1 MAPQNLPH
9 PVAQPTMRAMRYV
22 CPECDRE
29 FAEKLSSCPH
39 DGAPLLAV
47 QDHKI
52 DALVGTTLDGRFRV
66 DRLLGQGGMGAVY
79 AGEQTSIGRTV
90 AIKVIKADVG
100 HDAEVVK
107 RFHREAKIISQLAH
121 GNVVQLIDFGQT
133 ANGLLYLVMELVNGR
148 SLHDEICQGPMDIA
162 RVTAIGS
169 QICDALAQAHSLG
182 VVHRD
187 LKPDN
192 ILLTS
197 QPGAVDVVKILD
209 FGIAK
214 VASQGQNTQSAL
226 TQAGAI
232 MGTPLYMSPEQIDGT
247 LDIGPGADL
256 YALAVIIFEMVAGA
270 PPFQDEQSIALLI
283 KHLKDR
289 PPLLKE
295 VNPGLSVSAALEAFV
310 RKGLSKDPAHRCG
323 SALAFKAELTT
334 AVRGL
339 GPTPSTLP
347 VVLPAQDSEP
357 AATLHGSQVQPGTV
371 GAPVVRQT
379 ALGHK
384 AGAKISGVADS
395 DYAAEADAANASS
408 TRAEGR
414 AGATR
419 VTAPVGADANPH
431 GRVGPDRD
439 AAGDTRHSGGQAA
452 AIQPYVAAED
462 SGRPTVAI
470 ASALAP
476 SGPAARSFPWA
487 LVGGGIAF
495 VVVAAAAAVVA
506 TDAMRKDAPVAAAIT
521 GAQPVASAPAAAVAP
536 PALPADLQPSP
547 APAVLPEPVTAAPA
561 AASPS
566 AGPEPAGPE
575 PAALVK
581 PGVVSEPTAAKPTPS
596 AKKAPAVEKK
606 KTKDTKEDFR
616 L

>member
-1 MAPQNLPH
+1 
-9 PVAQPTMRAMRYV
+9 MRYV

-52 DALVGTTLDGRFRV
+52 DGLVGTTLDGRFRV

-148 SLHDEICQGPMDIA
+148 SLHDEICQGPMDMV
-162 RVTAIGS
+162 RVTAIGG

-214 VASQGQNTQSAL
+214 VATQGQNTQSAL
-226 TQAGAI
+226 TLAGAI
-232 MGTPLYMSPEQIDGT
+232 MGTPLYMSPEQIDGS

-270 PPFQDEQSIALLI
+270 PPFQDEQSIGLLI

-295 VNPGLSVSAALEAFV
+295 VNPGLSVPAALEAFV
-310 RKGLSKDPAHRCG
+310 RKGLSKDPDHRCG
-323 SALAFKAELTT
+323 SALAFKAELAT
-334 AVRGL
+334 AVRGSGL
-339 GPTPSTLP
+339 PPSTLS

-379 ALGHK
+379 ALGFK
-384 AGAKISGVADS
+384 AAAKISGVADP
-395 DYAAEADAANASS
+395 DYAGQAGVATVPSAAADA
-408 TRAEGR
+408 RAD
-414 AGATR
+414 ATR
-419 VTAPVGADANPH
+419 VTAPVGADAKPNDLA
-431 GRVGPDRD
+431 GPDTD
-439 AAGDTRHSGGQAA
+439 GAGDTRHPFSQPT
-452 AIQPYVAAED
+452 AIQPYVATEE
-462 SGRPTVAI
+462 SPRPTVAI
-470 ASALAP
+470 ASGLAP

-506 TDAMRKDAPVAAAIT
+506 TDAMRKGGPAAAAT
-521 GAQPVASAPAAAVAP
+521 LVAQPVAPAPAVAP
-536 PALPADLQPSP
+536 PALPAYLQSPP
-547 APAVLPEPVTAAPA
+547 APAVLPGPVAAAPA

-566 AGPEPAGPE
+566 VGPEPAGPEPAGPE
-575 PAALVK
+575 PAGPEPAGPEPAGPVK
-581 PGVVSEPTAAKPTPS
+581 PSVVSEPTAAKPTPS

-606 KTKDTKEDFR
+606 KAKDNKEDFR